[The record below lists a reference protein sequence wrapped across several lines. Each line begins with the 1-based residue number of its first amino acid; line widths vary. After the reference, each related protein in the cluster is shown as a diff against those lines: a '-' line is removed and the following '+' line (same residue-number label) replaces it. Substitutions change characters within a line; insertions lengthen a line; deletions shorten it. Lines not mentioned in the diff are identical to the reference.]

1 MNIIENK
8 TIPLVNDD
16 ATAKD
21 VAINLLLAKRNVPS
35 NVVSLLKAAHKE
47 YKIVD
52 LEGETMA
59 RGLNS
64 GERALVG
71 SMLIKEGGQEGLV
84 KTLESL
90 MSEVVRAN
98 SALLNFVAMNSGVDE
113 LIETVTNDMTGM
125 VSYATR
131 SIEDTEDAMAE
142 VD

>member
-8 TIPLVNDD
+8 TVPLVNDD

-52 LEGETMA
+52 LEGKTMA
-59 RGLNS
+59 RGLNA

-125 VSYATR
+125 VSNAIR